1 MGNISI
7 NMGRKKGKVNGRES
21 APVGNTLPFGQA
33 GNVVTLGN
41 KDKYDVEQLLLQA
54 EKCIDQFQFE
64 LAHKFCQRALER
76 EADNLKALET
86 SGHVMMELKQHEA
99 GKQFFMKAAE
109 IQPDIGHA
117 KYMYLG
123 QMTQGEA
130 SIKYFQKG
138 IEVMLKEKEMANQ
151 LPKPTEASA
160 ASEKDSSEYFASD
173 RDISSA
179 YCAIAEIFMTDLCLE
194 EGAAD
199 KCQEHVEKAIA
210 ADAQNPEA
218 YQLKAQFLMNI
229 EKVQEAKEM
238 IEKSVSLW
246 LPQLQENDDDVPE
259 NMPGVSY
266 DTRIV
271 TSKLLVELEL
281 YEMANEVLFTLLDE
295 TDEDP
300 QVWYLMGYASVLESA
315 KCKGDD
321 AEDALTNA
329 REYLQNAKST
339 YHKVEFDDAE
349 MLKHME
355 ELLEKIGPGEPENED
370 EAKGGE
376 TEEVNFNTDDESEEQ
391 QEQQKQQTAEENNP
405 TNDGAE
411 AMEQD
416 E

>member
-1 MGNISI
+1 
-7 NMGRKKGKVNGRES
+7 MGRKKGKVNGRES
-21 APVGNTLPFGQA
+21 APVGNTLPFGQT
-33 GNVVTLGN
+33 GNVTLGP
-41 KDKYDVEQLLLQA
+41 KDKYDVEQLLSQA

-99 GKQFFMKAAE
+99 GKQFFMKAVE
-109 IQPDIGHA
+109 LQPDIGHA

-123 QMTQGEA
+123 QMNQGEA

-138 IEVMLKEKEMANQ
+138 IEVMLKEKEITNQ
-151 LPKPTEASA
+151 LSTKSTEASA
-160 ASEKDSSEYFASD
+160 SETAEYFASD

-179 YCAIAEIFMTDLCLE
+179 YCAIAEIYMTDLCLE
-194 EGAAD
+194 DGAAD
-199 KCQEHVEKAIA
+199 KCQENVEKAIT
-210 ADAQNPEA
+210 ADSLNPEA

-271 TSKLLVELEL
+271 TSKILIELEL

-329 REYLQNAKST
+329 REYLQNAQTT
-339 YHKVEFDDAE
+339 YHKVEFDDPE
-349 MLKHME
+349 MLKHIE
-355 ELLEKIGPGEPENED
+355 ELLEKIGPGENEN
-370 EAKGGE
+370 GGE
-376 TEEVNFNTDDESEEQ
+376 ADGPVNEVNFNTDDETEQ
-391 QEQQKQQTAEENNP
+391 EKTETEANP
-405 TNDGAE
+405 TNKETE